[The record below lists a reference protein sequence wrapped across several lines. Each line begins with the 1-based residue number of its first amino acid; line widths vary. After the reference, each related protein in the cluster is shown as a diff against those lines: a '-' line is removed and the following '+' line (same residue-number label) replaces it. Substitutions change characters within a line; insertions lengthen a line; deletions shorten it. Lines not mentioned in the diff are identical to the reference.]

1 MTDLKVGGVPEHFN
15 YPWSLTLKDE
25 KYKKENINLKWQDF
39 PGGTGAMCKALRN
52 GDVDIAIV
60 LTEGIIK
67 DIAAGNPSKIL
78 QTFVK
83 TPLIWGI
90 HVGAKSSFK
99 EIKDLEHATIA
110 ISRFGSGSHL
120 MAIVNAFNQGWK
132 IENLKFK
139 VIGNLQGGIDALTN
153 GEADYFMWEHFTT
166 KPLVDNG
173 TFRRIDNCPTPW
185 PCFVIAVRNEVLEK
199 NSLEVKKVL
208 DIINKQ
214 TANFKNIDNI
224 DKILAN
230 VYNQK
235 LEDIQKWLK
244 ITEWNDGKPITKNL
258 ITRIQNK
265 MIRFNVIEEKKD
277 SKEFIKNMY
286 ICPEN

>member
-1 MTDLKVGGVPEHFN
+1 MTNLKVGGVPEHFN
-15 YPWSLTLKDE
+15 YPWYVTLKN
-25 KYKKENINLKWQDF
+25 KEYSNHNINLRWQDF
-39 PGGTGAMCKALRN
+39 PGGTGQMCAALRS
-52 GDVDIAIV
+52 GEVDIAIV

-67 DIAAGNPSKIL
+67 DISEGNPSKIV

-99 EIKDLEHATIA
+99 KINDLEHAVIA

-120 MAIVNAFNQGWK
+120 MAIVNAYNQGWDVTRL
-132 IENLKFK
+132 NFK
-139 VIGNLQGGIDALTN
+139 VVSNLQGGINALTN

-166 KPLVDNG
+166 KPLVDQG
-173 TFRRIDNCPTPW
+173 VFRRIDDCPTPW
-185 PCFVIAVRNEVLEK
+185 PCFVVAVRNEVLE
-199 NSLEVKKVL
+199 NNFEEVKKVL
-208 DIINKQ
+208 DIINFETKY
-214 TANFKNIDNI
+214 FKNRDAIDQT
-224 DKILAN
+224 LAKR
-230 VYNQK
+230 YEQQ

-265 MIRFNVIEEKKD
+265 MVQFNVIKEKQI
-277 SKEFIKNMY
+277 SGNFIKNMY
-286 ICPEN
+286 I

>member
-1 MTDLKVGGVPEHFN
+1 MTNLTIGGVPEHFN
-15 YPWSLTLKDE
+15 YPWYLTLKNKE
-25 KYKKENINLKWQDF
+25 YKKHNINLRWQDF
-39 PGGTGAMCKALRN
+39 PGGTGAMCKALRA

-67 DIAAGNPSKIL
+67 DIADGNPSKIV

-83 TPLIWGI
+83 SPLIWGI

-99 EIKDLEHATIA
+99 NIEDLEHATIA

-120 MAIVNAFNQGWK
+120 MAIVNAHNQGWD
-132 IENLKFK
+132 IANLKFK

-173 TFRRIDNCPTPW
+173 TFRLIDDCPTPW
-185 PCFVIAVRNEVLEK
+185 PCFVIAVRDEVLE
-199 NSLEVKKVL
+199 NNFEEVKKVL
-208 DIINKQ
+208 DIINGK
-214 TANFKNIDNI
+214 TKDFKKIDAI
-224 DKILAN
+224 DKILAAR
-230 VYNQK
+230 YEQQ
-235 LEDIQKWLK
+235 LEDIQQWLK
-244 ITEWNDGKPITKNL
+244 ITEWNDGKPISKNK

-265 MIRFNVIEEKKD
+265 MVQFNVIEEKKN
-277 SKEFIKNMY
+277 SSNFIKNMY
-286 ICPEN
+286 I